1 MLIFQLILNLLLIQD
16 PPPGAWYYRRR
27 DCFDTET
34 FALATFNPAVAKVF
48 CVSLNQIQK
57 RMQNQIQR
65 QIQNQ
70 IQMQMHSK
78 RSAPPSPSLLWEL
91 QPNQHPTSINL
102 AKIQLPRNWSKPI
115 FQIMIGNNYRSLGL
129 RWNQVKTSIS
139 PPQWSCYCTLCEFAL
154 EPWISKVALIILYQS
169 CCLLVF

>member
-16 PPPGAWYYRRR
+16 PPPGARYDRGR
-27 DCFDTET
+27 DCFDTEA
-34 FALATFNPAVAKVF
+34 FALPTLNPAVAKVF

-70 IQMQMHSK
+70 IQMQMHPQ
-78 RSAPPSPSLLWEL
+78 RSAPPPPSLLWEL

-115 FQIMIGNNYRSLGL
+115 FQIIIIDLWAWDENKSKQAFPPHSDPVIVLCVNLLLNLGL
-129 RWNQVKTSIS
+129 AR
-139 PPQWSCYCTLCEFAL
+139 
-154 EPWISKVALIILYQS
+154 
-169 CCLLVF
+169 